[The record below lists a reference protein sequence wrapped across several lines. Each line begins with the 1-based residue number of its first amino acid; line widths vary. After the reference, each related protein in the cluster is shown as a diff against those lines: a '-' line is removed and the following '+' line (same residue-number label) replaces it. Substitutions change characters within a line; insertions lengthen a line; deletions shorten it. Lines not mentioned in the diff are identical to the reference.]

1 MSGDVSIG
9 VMLTVERAFET
20 GHPENTLLIQ
30 LCLDSP
36 KETSIGEYI
45 RPRARAAPAAL
56 QLLQKL
62 PLRVV
67 NSSAVKL
74 GAASHTH
81 PQTASDSLVPRH
93 RARASKELRARRDR
107 GAQRLL
113 TAIQKK
119 TCSFFLQPV
128 TKCAP
133 RAEPHTNRPKREA
146 SPDSREPRA
155 RRHPFGQ
162 VEEY

>member
-1 MSGDVSIG
+1 MSGDVSIR

-74 GAASHTH
+74 GAAFRTHTLR
-81 PQTASDSLVPRH
+81 ASDSLVPRR
-93 RARASKELRARRDR
+93 RARASKELRPPPDR

-128 TKCAP
+128 TNARRTP
-133 RAEPHTNRPKREA
+133 
-146 SPDSREPRA
+146 SRIQIAQNERRA
-155 RRHPFGQ
+155 RTTHANHRRAGILSAK
-162 VEEY
+162 

>member
-1 MSGDVSIG
+1 MSGDVSIR

-74 GAASHTH
+74 GAAFRTHTLR
-81 PQTASDSLVPRH
+81 ASDSLVPRR
-93 RARASKELRARRDR
+93 RARASKARWARRYR
-107 GAQRLL
+107 GAQK
-113 TAIQKK
+113 AAHSNPQKK
-119 TCSFFLQPV
+119 TCSFFCSL
-128 TKCAP
+128 
-133 RAEPHTNRPKREA
+133 
-146 SPDSREPRA
+146 
-155 RRHPFGQ
+155 
-162 VEEY
+162 

>member
-74 GAASHTH
+74 GAAHT
-81 PQTASDSLVPRH
+81 PSESL
-93 RARASKELRARRDR
+93 
-107 GAQRLL
+107 RLIA
-113 TAIQKK
+113 T
-119 TCSFFLQPV
+119 P
-128 TKCAP
+128 P
-133 RAEPHTNRPKREA
+133 RAGVKRAPGPSISRRAKAAHSNPKKNM
-146 SPDSREPRA
+146 
-155 RRHPFGQ
+155 
-162 VEEY
+162 

>member
-56 QLLQKL
+56 QLLQKI

-74 GAASHTH
+74 GAAVSHTH
-81 PQTASDSLVPRH
+81 PQSLRLTLVPRR
-93 RARASKELRARRDR
+93 RARASKSVLRARRDR

-113 TAIQKK
+113 TAITKK
-119 TCSFFLQPV
+119 HRV
-128 TKCAP
+128 TFAACNKCAP
-133 RAEPHTNRPKREA
+133 GTRLAKKRDAIE
-146 SPDSREPRA
+146 RTPRA
-155 RRHPFGQ
+155 GHPFGQ